1 MTAPAD
7 TLPAAPDAPPIPK
20 AFHGV
25 TVTSVRH
32 YTDTLF
38 AFRTTRPA
46 SFRFRAGEF
55 VMIGL
60 MRDGKPLVRAYSVAS
75 PTWDEELEFYSIKVQ
90 DGALTSRLQH
100 IQPGDTVLLG
110 KKPTGTLVTE
120 ALAPGRRLYL
130 LSTGTGLAPFASL
143 IREPDTYERFEE
155 VVLTHTCRTNAELEY
170 GKELVRALHDD
181 PLVGEMVEG
190 RLIHFTS
197 TTREDCAHTGR
208 ITHLIESGELFTAI
222 DREPLDHTRD
232 RVMICGSEAMLR
244 DLKAMMLAR
253 GFVEGS
259 NAAPGE
265 FVIEKAFV
273 GEG

>member
-1 MTAPAD
+1 MTSLAPSRAPSAD
-7 TLPAAPDAPPIPK
+7 AFEPPK
-20 AFHGV
+20 GFHAV
-25 TVTSVRH
+25 TVKSVRH

-38 AFRTTRPA
+38 AFRTTRPS

-60 MRDGKPLVRAYSVAS
+60 MIEGKPLVRAYSVAS

-90 DGALTSRLQH
+90 NGALTSRLQH
-100 IQPGDTVLLG
+100 IQPGDSVLLG
-110 KKPTGTLVTE
+110 RKPTGTLVTD

-130 LSTGTGLAPFASL
+130 LSTGTGIAPFASL
-143 IREPDTYERFEE
+143 IREPDVYDRFDE
-155 VVLTHTCRTNAELEY
+155 VVLTHTCRTKAELAY
-170 GKELVRALHDD
+170 GVELVAAVRED
-181 PLVGEMVEG
+181 PLVGEMVAD

-197 TTREDCAHTGR
+197 TTREDGAHTGR
-208 ITHLIESGELFTAI
+208 ITHLIETGALFEAI
-222 DREPLDHTRD
+222 GREPLDHERD

-244 DLKAMMLAR
+244 DLKTMMLAR

-265 FVIEKAFV
+265 FVVEKAFV